1 MGGLGSDSQNMVLKR
16 DTVDRCQA
24 LDIRALK
31 RSGVLDM
38 ELFGVGLP
46 CTVSWANGS
55 TIGVQYI
62 AADERLGLHYTTAD
76 GVDHQEY
83 IRLDYTKVHFGGR
96 RVWFV
101 CPACGRR
108 AAILYLRP
116 TKGHICRTCAD
127 LAYPSSQERRQLS
140 YTPLHR
146 AQLIRRK
153 LGGSANIF
161 EPFPWRPRGMHRKKY
176 WRMFDEYERNVEL
189 LSMAVKDW
197 SNRIREEFDR

>member
-1 MGGLGSDSQNMVLKR
+1 MGGLGSGSQSVVLKR
-16 DTVDRCQA
+16 ETVDRYQA

-38 ELFGVGLP
+38 ELFGVGIP

-62 AADERLGLHYTTAD
+62 AADERLRLRYTTAD

-108 AAILYLRP
+108 AAILYLQRG
-116 TKGHICRTCAD
+116 GHVCRTCAN
-127 LAYPSSQERRQLS
+127 LAYPSSQERRRVS

-146 AQLIRRK
+146 AQRIRKK
-153 LGGSANIF
+153 LGGSDNIF
-161 EPFPWRPRGMHRKKY
+161 EPFPWRPRGMHRKRY
-176 WRMFDEYERNVEL
+176 WRMFAEHERNVEL
-189 LSMAVKDW
+189 FSMA
-197 SNRIREEFDR
+197 IRTRMLGQGLEVV

>member
-38 ELFGVGLP
+38 ELFGRDLP

-55 TIGVQYI
+55 TMDVQYV
-62 AADERLGLHYTTAD
+62 AADERLRLRYTTAD

-101 CPACGRR
+101 CPACRRR
-108 AAILYLRP
+108 AAILYLQRG
-116 TKGHICRTCAD
+116 GHVCRTCAN
-127 LAYPSSQERRQLS
+127 LA
-140 YTPLHR
+140 
-146 AQLIRRK
+146 
-153 LGGSANIF
+153 
-161 EPFPWRPRGMHRKKY
+161 
-176 WRMFDEYERNVEL
+176 
-189 LSMAVKDW
+189 
-197 SNRIREEFDR
+197 